1 MKKTDASNISGA
13 DESRRRFFVGASTAI
28 GAVALASV
36 LPRQARADDLPHLS
50 PTDATAQTLGYVE
63 DATKADKAKF
73 PTYTAGNTCANCNFY
88 QGGAA
93 VFVCD
98 VDTSALSEL
107 ERELRGV
114 RTAMCDVGES
124 RRRRADDGVGSR
136 RARGLPGVGQREGDL
151 RADTTDRQR

>member
-1 MKKTDASNISGA
+1 VSQRVLVTAAASG
-13 DESRRRFFVGASTAI
+13 I
-28 GAVALASV
+28 G
-36 LPRQARADDLPHLS
+36 REIARA
-50 PTDATAQTLGYVE
+50 
-63 DATKADKAKF
+63 
-73 PTYTAGNTCANCNFY
+73 FY

-107 ERELRGV
+107 ERELPGV
-114 RTAMCDVGES
+114 RTATCDVGN
-124 RRRRADDGVGSR
+124 RADIERMMVAGVAALGGLDVLVNNAGIAGPTATVEQYDPAAWDTVMRVNLTAPSPVHQGAGGPPRRR